1 MTKNFRSKILAI
13 ILIAVILIGL
23 FLPIKA
29 QATNITEEVQTTNTV
44 EETTESETA
53 TNIYYISSE
62 LDLSQIGVY
71 GGFTGTRFILTND
84 LELSGEWL
92 PFSNDFRGIFD
103 GGGHTITYNINETT
117 GALADTQYLGLFGAC
132 TDAIIKNLYVNGNIS
147 LTTGGSF
154 FNPSIYTG
162 GIVGSST
169 NSVLENVHFSGNIN
183 ITTSNDNSPWVGG
196 LVGQAT
202 NTQILLSSNTAQ
214 ITVEADS
221 YIGIVRTGG
230 LCGEFSGTIE
240 NCYNKGDVQATAAID
255 SPYAGGI
262 VGINSGTITKSYN
275 SGKVQSKGPSTSLSN
290 IYAGGIVALGETGS
304 SVTDC
309 AVMSPEIS
317 VATGWINT
325 GYKYIISNGGSK
337 SNNISINSI
346 TGSPTND
353 SNTRYTQAELKTST
367 PYENFD
373 FLNTWAIDG
382 TSNDGYPYHYRNSY
396 AINLEDQLVPQG
408 LMSFIEGGYIDY
420 YDLRQTNDGFTLC
433 IKPLDEIL
441 SRMSIDEVRLDVD
454 DAYTLESLEDW
465 YIFNIGTSYSILK
478 MRTDAEKERIGTS
491 IPFMDFNIELL
502 NLLHNDITQQVEDSI
517 YEKQLYEEIK
527 RVTNGETDFNCT
539 FSIPIATYFSTEEA
553 KANYLIAEEY
563 IRKVMSTERDTNGY
577 IDLPEGLGSEQI
589 EFLSRFP
596 DIYDAENDRIK
607 INSYNLT
614 YAEKCAILSGRTAN
628 KSINNY
634 AAENIIHAKW
644 TVRAGLFM
652 QGTEGSLVL
661 PTGIVL
667 TRPQVRD
674 IFESAIK
681 SDAGIGEEPFAK
693 DNPYFGFTEDTLK
706 GIFGDI

>member
-1 MTKNFRSKILAI
+1 M
-13 ILIAVILIGL
+13 
-23 FLPIKA
+23 
-29 QATNITEEVQTTNTV
+29 
-44 EETTESETA
+44 
-53 TNIYYISSE
+53 
-62 LDLSQIGVY
+62 
-71 GGFTGTRFILTND
+71 
-84 LELSGEWL
+84 
-92 PFSNDFRGIFD
+92 
-103 GGGHTITYNINETT
+103 
-117 GALADTQYLGLFGAC
+117 
-132 TDAIIKNLYVNGNIS
+132 
-147 LTTGGSF
+147 
-154 FNPSIYTG
+154 
-162 GIVGSST
+162 
-169 NSVLENVHFSGNIN
+169 
-183 ITTSNDNSPWVGG
+183 
-196 LVGQAT
+196 
-202 NTQILLSSNTAQ
+202 
-214 ITVEADS
+214 
-221 YIGIVRTGG
+221 
-230 LCGEFSGTIE
+230 
-240 NCYNKGDVQATAAID
+240 
-255 SPYAGGI
+255 
-262 VGINSGTITKSYN
+262 
-275 SGKVQSKGPSTSLSN
+275 
-290 IYAGGIVALGETGS
+290 
-304 SVTDC
+304 
-309 AVMSPEIS
+309 
-317 VATGWINT
+317 
-325 GYKYIISNGGSK
+325 
-337 SNNISINSI
+337 
-346 TGSPTND
+346 
-353 SNTRYTQAELKTST
+353 
-367 PYENFD
+367 
-373 FLNTWAIDG
+373 
-382 TSNDGYPYHYRNSY
+382 
-396 AINLEDQLVPQG
+396 
-408 LMSFIEGGYIDY
+408 
-420 YDLRQTNDGFTLC
+420 RQTNDGFTLC